1 MSNKNIIISI
11 NNPCKE
17 DWNKM
22 TDNIYGKFCDHCKEN
37 VIDFTNLSDN
47 EIIRIIENNKNNL
60 CGRFNEDQL
69 NRVIAIKPTEN
80 NHSFFA
86 RIAAALMLFTS
97 TKEALAHTNNSFPG
111 SLIST
116 DKQIKSRSA
125 LTDKVNPIE
134 LTGTIYDAN
143 TNKPIPNAKIMIVS
157 PAFTDSS
164 HVYTSDED
172 GNYSIPI
179 PDSTERR
186 TISLMIAAADY
197 QETTIKVS
205 YDDYSTQNNVF
216 LSPVANGLVVTSYKL
231 IKKTDI
237 VGGVIATQVSP
248 IKPKKHFNFFNLFR
262 KKKNRK

>member
-1 MSNKNIIISI
+1 
-11 NNPCKE
+11 
-17 DWNKM
+17 M
-22 TDNIYGKFCDHCKEN
+22 TDNSYGKFCDHCKEN

-60 CGRFNEDQL
+60 CGRFNDAQL

-97 TKEALAHTNNSFPG
+97 TKESLAHTNNSFPG

-164 HVYTSDED
+164 HVYKSDED

-186 TISLMIAAADY
+186 TISLMIAAVDY
-197 QETTIKVS
+197 QETTIKIS
-205 YDDYSTQNNVF
+205 FEDYSTQNNVF
-216 LSPVANGLVVTSYKL
+216 LTPVDNDVIIVSHSTYLKGN
-231 IKKTDI
+231 IKI
-237 VGGVIATQVSP
+237 NAP
-248 IKPKKHFNFFNLFR
+248 IQPKKHFNFFNLFR
-262 KKKNRK
+262 KKKNWK